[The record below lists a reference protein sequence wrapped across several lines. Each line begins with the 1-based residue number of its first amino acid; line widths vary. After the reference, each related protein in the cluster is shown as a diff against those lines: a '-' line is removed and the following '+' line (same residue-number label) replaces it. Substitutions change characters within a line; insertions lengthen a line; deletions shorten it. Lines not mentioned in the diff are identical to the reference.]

1 MSQKIKV
8 LLVDDHP
15 LVREGLVNLIS
26 QQADL
31 QICGEAGNEPQAL
44 ELIRT
49 VQPDVAIVDIS
60 LENGSGIE
68 LIKSIKAMFPTVTVL
83 VLSMHDES
91 LYAERA
97 LRAGARGYVMKR
109 EAAKKVIEAIRC
121 VLAGQLY
128 VSDKIAAL
136 MAEKFVEG
144 RTAATASPIEQ
155 LSNREL
161 EVFQLLGLGT
171 TRGRLPTTC
180 TLVSKPSRLTAPASR
195 KSSSWPTP
203 PNFCAKPSAGR
214 KASRQN
220 NSSACRISPYKKN
233 RLRSTV
239 FPSPGD

>member
-1 MSQKIKV
+1 MTQKIKV

-15 LVREGLVNLIS
+15 LVREGLANLIN

-49 VQPDVAIVDIS
+49 AQPHVAIVDIS
-60 LENGSGIE
+60 LESGSGIE
-68 LIKSIKAMFPTVTVL
+68 LIKSIKAMFPSVTVL

-144 RTAATASPIEQ
+144 RPAATASPIEQ

-161 EVFQLLGLGT
+161 EVFQLLGLGHN
-171 TRGRLPTTC
+171 TRQIADHLHVGFKT
-180 TLVSKPSRLTAPASR
+180 VQAY
-195 KSSSWPTP
+195 
-203 PNFCAKPSAGR
+203 CA
-214 KASRQN
+214 
-220 NSSACRISPYKKN
+220 RIKEKLKLAN
-233 RLRSTV
+233 ATELLREAIRWQESQQAK
-239 FPSPGD
+239 

>member
-49 VQPDVAIVDIS
+49 AQPRVAIVDIS
-60 LENGSGIE
+60 LESGSGIE
-68 LIKSIKAMFPTVTVL
+68 LIKSIKALFPAVTVL

-136 MAEKFVEG
+136 MAEKFIEG
-144 RTAATASPIEQ
+144 RPAATASPIEQ
-155 LSNREL
+155 LSDREL
-161 EVFQLLGLGT
+161 EVFQLLGLGHS
-171 TRGRLPTTC
+171 TRQIADHLHIGFKT
-180 TLVSKPSRLTAPASR
+180 VQAY
-195 KSSSWPTP
+195 
-203 PNFCAKPSAGR
+203 CA
-214 KASRQN
+214 
-220 NSSACRISPYKKN
+220 RIKEKLKLAN
-233 RLRSTV
+233 ATELLREAIRWHESQQAK
-239 FPSPGD
+239 

>member
-44 ELIRT
+44 EIIRT
-49 VQPDVAIVDIS
+49 VQPHVAIVDIS
-60 LENGSGIE
+60 LESGSGIE
-68 LIKSIKAMFPTVTVL
+68 LIKSIKAMFPAVAVL

-109 EAAKKVIEAIRC
+109 EAAKKVIQAIRC

-144 RTAATASPIEQ
+144 RPAATASPIEQ

-161 EVFQLLGLGT
+161 EVFQLLGLGNNT
-171 TRGRLPTTC
+171 QQIADHLHVGFKT
-180 TLVSKPSRLTAPASR
+180 VQSY
-195 KSSSWPTP
+195 
-203 PNFCAKPSAGR
+203 CA
-214 KASRQN
+214 
-220 NSSACRISPYKKN
+220 RIKEKLKLAN
-233 RLRSTV
+233 ATELLREAIRWQESQQAK
-239 FPSPGD
+239 

>member
-1 MSQKIKV
+1 MSQTIKV

-31 QICGEAGNEPQAL
+31 QICGEAGNELQAL
-44 ELIRT
+44 EIIRT
-49 VQPDVAIVDIS
+49 VQPHVAIVDIS
-60 LENGSGIE
+60 LETGSGIE
-68 LIKSIKAMFPTVTVL
+68 LIKSIKAMFPAVTVL

-144 RTAATASPIEQ
+144 RQPATASPIEQ

-161 EVFQLLGLGT
+161 EVFQLLGLGHN
-171 TRGRLPTTC
+171 TRQIADHLHVGFKT
-180 TLVSKPSRLTAPASR
+180 VQAY
-195 KSSSWPTP
+195 
-203 PNFCAKPSAGR
+203 CARIKEKLKLANATELLR
-214 KASRQN
+214 EAIRWNESRQ
-220 NSSACRISPYKKN
+220 AK
-233 RLRSTV
+233 
-239 FPSPGD
+239 